1 MSHHQSHA
9 KAVLVDMNST
19 TEVDQLVSQA
29 DVVIRFAPFFL
40 SLVLAE
46 AFPVFYPRRSIL
58 Q

>member
-1 MSHHQSHA
+1 MSYHQSHA
-9 KAVLVDMNST
+9 KAVLVDMDST

-29 DVVIRFAPFFL
+29 DVVVRFAPLFL
-40 SLVLAE
+40 LLVLAE